1 MSHSIEFSPDVA
13 RSAHPL
19 RAALLILMALA
30 VASVLSAP
38 PAAAKVLD
46 FGAALQNLP
55 AGKAVSRISIDD
67 RGWMRVQCR
76 NDGGGPD
83 LCIVFDSS
91 DPTGGD
97 DDLGTPN
104 EEFGGPGEGEGG
116 EPGGAGPNDQAL
128 GKLLVVAENDCDAD
142 HDGLVDEPDDESGG
156 GVITLSFSHAGRV
169 SFTLVDVDCDEEAP
183 RFLLYHDDD
192 LVEVA
197 EGASPGDNGAQHVD
211 LTSYGDLDKV
221 KIALDGSAGIG
232 ALRLEVLQV
241 GIEPS
246 TWSAVK
252 GMFR

>member
-1 MSHSIEFSPDVA
+1 MSHSSAYSNDVA
-13 RSAHPL
+13 RSVPPL

-30 VASVLSAP
+30 LASALPAP

-46 FGAALQNLP
+46 FGAALQSLP
-55 AGKAVSRISIDD
+55 AGKAVSRISIDG
-67 RGWMRVQCR
+67 RGSVRVLPR

-83 LCIVFDSS
+83 LCIVFDSA

-97 DDLGTPN
+97 NDLGTPN

-116 EPGGAGPNDQAL
+116 EPGSAGPNDLAL
-128 GKLLVVAENDCDAD
+128 GKLLILAESDCDAN

-192 LVEVA
+192 LVDVV
-197 EGASPGDNGAQHVD
+197 EGTSPGDNSAQQVD